1 MKLTVLVETA
11 ARAVVA
17 FVALPSVLFWL
28 LVGIT
33 NAAGGRRKR

>member
-1 MKLTVLVETA
+1 MKLTVLIETLC
-11 ARAVVA
+11 RAVVA

-33 NAAGGRRKR
+33 NATGRTRRQ